1 MKLIVQQASQSA
13 FYCRANPGIL
23 PAIPLMYS
31 VCGMEINMKDDNCI
45 FCKLANGDIPTNTLY
60 EDDMFRVIFDMSPAT
75 KGHAL
80 IIPKN
85 HYRNIYD
92 IDSDV
97 ASKVFP
103 LASKLAK
110 VMTDTFGADG
120 FNVVQ
125 NNEEIA
131 GQSVFHFHMHL
142 IPRYKGDQ
150 VGITWK
156 PGELSEADKEEILL
170 KVKEQLS

>member
-1 MKLIVQQASQSA
+1 
-13 FYCRANPGIL
+13 
-23 PAIPLMYS
+23 
-31 VCGMEINMKDDNCI
+31 MKDDNCI

-60 EDDMFRVIFDMSPAT
+60 EDDLFRVIFDMSPAT

-142 IPRYKGDQ
+142 IPRYNGDNA
-150 VGITWK
+150 IKLWT
-156 PGELSEADKEEILL
+156 PGESDQEELAKMAEEIRNNL
-170 KVKEQLS
+170 

>member
-1 MKLIVQQASQSA
+1 MKLIVQQASQLA
-13 FYCRANPGIL
+13 FYRRAKTEIL
-23 PAIPLMYS
+23 LAIPPMYS

-142 IPRYKGDQ
+142 IPRYKGDNA
-150 VGITWK
+150 IKLWT
-156 PGELSEADKEEILL
+156 PGESDQEELAKMAEEIRNNL
-170 KVKEQLS
+170 